1 MALGATMTSST
12 SEYWPE
18 DADGEVLR
26 HLLDKGFDF
35 AQKYVVDFNVDFEAW
50 PPNPDGLHRIRLE
63 FPHASEHIDDVSGH
77 GSVVVRVEA
86 RLSYG
91 FVVDTQRRL
100 TELVDEFGG
109 WCDSWGVLHNGK
121 CRSPLAL

>member
-1 MALGATMTSST
+1 MSTMTSTT

-50 PPNPDGLHRIRLE
+50 PPDPETLHRIRLE
-63 FPHASEHIDDVSGH
+63 FPRASEHFDDVSGR
-77 GSVVVRVEA
+77 GSVVVKLEA
-86 RLSYG
+86 PLSYR
-91 FVVDTQRRL
+91 FVVDTQQRL

-109 WCDSWGVLHNGK
+109 WCDSWGVLHKGK
-121 CRSPLAL
+121 RRSPHAP